1 MFQPKRLKVYSGGV
15 LFVAD
20 VPEKDGSYYAS
31 MSEILYFLKEVGIT
45 TDTTNTNGNGFAV
58 ALDKTCTVTDDDLNK
73 IIMENVGK
81 QQNKVNTTAYKY
93 DGKNIFNLNTICSM
107 ANCII
112 ETTDK
117 GISITKP

>member
-1 MFQPKRLKVYSGGV
+1 M
-15 LFVAD
+15 
-20 VPEKDGSYYAS
+20 
-31 MSEILYFLKEVGIT
+31 GIT

-73 IIMENVGK
+73 IIMENAGK
-81 QQNKVNTTAYKY
+81 QQNKERAVILCLNKNKVKTTAYKY
-93 DGKNIFNLNTICSM
+93 DGKNMFNLNTICSM